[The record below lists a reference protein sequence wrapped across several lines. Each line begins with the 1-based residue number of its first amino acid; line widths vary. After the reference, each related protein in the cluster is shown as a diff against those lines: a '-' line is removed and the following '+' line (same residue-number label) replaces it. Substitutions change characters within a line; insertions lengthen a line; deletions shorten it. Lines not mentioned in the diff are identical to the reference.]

1 MRSVVFLAIISVA
14 WAASA
19 AAQSISPNTVF
30 GTYQQVHWQERDG
43 LPLNTVVAV
52 VPASDGYLWLGTYG
66 GVVRF
71 DGARF
76 TLFNPSNTPGIGD
89 AVVSSIMEARNGDLW
104 LSTFGG
110 GVSRLSGG
118 RFTAYGVK
126 DGLSSN
132 YAKFLLEDHAGTIWI
147 ATEDGGVNSFRDG
160 RFTAYTVANGLP
172 SNSARA
178 LLEDRDGALLVGTS
192 VGIVR
197 IAGGRV
203 APFAGPATAIQT
215 MVRARDGAI
224 WAAGVSG
231 GLYRIDAAGVTT
243 AFGPAQGLTNTTVD
257 SLCAD
262 DSGAVWI
269 GNYEGALFR
278 YASNRFE
285 AYTPAD
291 GLPGARVAAIACRGD
306 KGVWLGTDGGLAQLK
321 VPRFTAYGKRDG
333 LANDWVSGIVQD
345 AEGSAWVASTTG
357 LTRFKDGAFRIFTT
371 REGLPDNYVRDLARG
386 ADGFPLVQTRRG
398 LARWR
403 HDRFVPVDGAADVP
417 LARVTTLM
425 QDRGGTLWFGLLRE
439 GLLRIRDGQTARLT
453 TREGLVDDAV
463 LSLFEDRD
471 GRIWVGTLNGVTVI
485 DRGQMRSWSARDGL
499 PANHVKVFYQDASG
513 TIWIGTHGGG
523 LTRFKNGAFAT
534 ISARQGL
541 FNDYIFQILDDG
553 DGNLWMNC
561 NAGIWRTS
569 LTQLNEAAEGRR
581 AHVDSVAYGTA
592 DGMPS
597 SEGVGG
603 TLAGWKMRDGS
614 LWFPTIKGLIVFDPR
629 RRDASPPRV
638 AIERIATDREPMP
651 AGAEV
656 RLAPGRENLE
666 IEYTGLA
673 WDRPH
678 AIKFRYRLIGVDR
691 DWIDAGPRRTAY
703 YSHLEPGSYTF
714 IVTADNGEGVWNQ
727 IGQRLSVVV
736 LPRFYQT
743 WWFLVV
749 TVVSLGALVW
759 LSWRYRVKQLQTAQL
774 AFSRQLIESQERER
788 QRIAAELHDSL
799 SQSLLEVKNRALL
812 GTLTQPNEAASKQFH
827 EIGVTAAQTL
837 DEVRTISYNLR
848 PHHLD
853 QLGLT
858 TTIGAL
864 VEKMA
869 ASSTIRMTNQLDDID
884 GAFAPVDEITIYR
897 IVQECLNN
905 VVKHAQATEAE
916 VIVRCLE
923 HHVELVIRDNGRGF
937 AVNGPRAATA
947 DRRGGFGLKGL
958 AQRIHMLGGTHTIDS
973 APGRGTTVTARF
985 AVDTQAGARRRV

>member
-1 MRSVVFLAIISVA
+1 VRSVVFLAITSVA

-19 AAQSISPNTVF
+19 AAQSISPNIVF
-30 GTYQQVHWQERDG
+30 GTYQQIHWQERDG
-43 LPLNTVVAV
+43 LPLNTVLAV
-52 VPASDGYLWLGTYG
+52 VPTSDGYLWLGTYG
-66 GVVRF
+66 GAVRF
-71 DGARF
+71 DGVRF

-89 AVVSSIMEARNGDLW
+89 AVMSSIMEARNGDLW
-104 LSTFGG
+104 LGTFGG

-132 YAKFLLEDHAGTIWI
+132 YAKSLLEDRAGTIWI

-172 SNSARA
+172 SDTARA

-192 VGIVR
+192 AGIAR
-197 IAGGRV
+197 IAAGRV
-203 APFAGPATAIQT
+203 TPFAGPATSIQT
-215 MVRARDGAI
+215 MVRAHDGAI

-243 AFGPAQGLTNTTVD
+243 TFGPAQGLTNTTVE

-262 DSGAVWI
+262 DAGAVWI

-278 YASNRFE
+278 YAGNRFE

-291 GLPGARVAAIACRGD
+291 GLPGERVAAIACRGD

-321 VPRFTAYGKRDG
+321 VPRFTVYGKREG

-371 REGLPDNYVRDLARG
+371 RDGLPDDYIRDLARG
-386 ADGFPLVQTRRG
+386 TDGSPLVQTRKG

-403 HDRFVPVDGAADVP
+403 HDRFVPVDGVADVP

-439 GLLRIRDGQTARLT
+439 GLLRVRDGQTTRLRT
-453 TREGLVDDAV
+453 QEGLADDAV

-523 LTRFKNGAFAT
+523 LTRFKNGTFAT

-553 DGNLWMNC
+553 NGNLWMNC

-569 LTQLNEAAEGRR
+569 LAQLNEAADGRR

-592 DGMPS
+592 DGMLS

-603 TLAGWKMRDGS
+603 TLAGWRMRDGS
-614 LWFPTIKGLIVFDPR
+614 LWFPTIKGLVVFDPR

-638 AIERIATDREPMP
+638 AIERIASDREPMP

-673 WDRPH
+673 WDRPR

-714 IVTADNGEGVWNQ
+714 VVTADNGEGVWNQ
-727 IGQRLSVVV
+727 TGQRLSVVV

-749 TVVSLGALVW
+749 TAVSLVALVW
-759 LSWRYRVKQLQTAQL
+759 LSWRYRVNQLQTAQL

-799 SQSLLEVKNRALL
+799 SQSLLEVKNRAML
-812 GTLTQPNEAASKQFH
+812 GTLTRPNDAACKQFQ
-827 EIGVTAAQTL
+827 EIGATAAQTL

-869 ASSTIRMTNQLDDID
+869 ASSTIRMTSQLDDID

-923 HHVELVIRDNGRGF
+923 HHAELVIRDNGRGF
-937 AVNGPRAATA
+937 SVNGPRAASA
-947 DRRGGFGLKGL
+947 DGRGGFGLKGL
-958 AQRIHMLGGTHTIDS
+958 AQRIHMLGGTHIIDS

-985 AVDTQAGARRRV
+985 AVDTQAGARRRA